1 MKLLFHL
8 HFSYTSVWYLSVT
21 LLLSIRLPQLLQV
34 SDGAARFYQDFLCAF
49 CVRRV
54 GRLSQIQELVPFLA
68 PEPDPVKMLP
78 HGRHRLATLY
88 LSMTANEAREGERK
102 VVTVLDTM
110 FVDLMDVLFSLLF
123 EQCGESEDASFIFTS
138 INGPKLSQQLLQ
150 RIKQRLIYSNTHCWM

>member
-8 HFSYTSVWYLSVT
+8 YFSYTSVWYLSFT

-68 PEPDPVKMLP
+68 PEPDPVQMLP

-88 LSMTANEAREGERK
+88 LSMTTNEKGEEERK
-102 VVTVLDTM
+102 AVTVLDTM
-110 FVDLMDVLFSLLF
+110 FVDLMSRMCSFLYFLNSVGKVKMPHSYLP
-123 EQCGESEDASFIFTS
+123 ASVVQ
-138 INGPKLSQQLLQ
+138 NYLNNYCKE
-150 RIKQRLIYSNTHCWM
+150 